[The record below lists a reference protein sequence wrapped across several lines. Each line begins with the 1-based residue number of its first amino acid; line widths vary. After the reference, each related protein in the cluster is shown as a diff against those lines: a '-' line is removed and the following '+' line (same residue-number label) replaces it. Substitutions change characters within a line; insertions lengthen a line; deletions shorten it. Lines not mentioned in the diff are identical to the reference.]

1 MKHNTLRLF
10 SALLAL
16 ILMMLPLTS
25 CRENEPA
32 QESTATITTAAET
45 SDGTTAAT
53 TTEITQTGA
62 TTTKSA
68 GETGTHATTV
78 RETTA
83 ATTKP
88 AATTQAATTK
98 PADTVSLTVQC
109 HKAVEYIQQNNI
121 KGYDRI
127 VPANGIML
135 TEKNIPL
142 QNGDSVLSVLK
153 RVLDAHSMIYKADG
167 GYVSNI
173 GGLAAKAKAFGEQSG
188 WLYSVN
194 GVTPPNVSSAAYKLK
209 AGDHIEFRF
218 VTEYTPF

>member
-1 MKHNTLRLF
+1 MKHNTLRLLC
-10 SALLAL
+10 ALLAL
-16 ILMMLPLTS
+16 MLMMLPLAACGQQT
-25 CRENEPA
+25 NK
-32 QESTATITTAAET
+32 QESTAAITTAAET
-45 SDGTTAAT
+45 SAGTTAVT
-53 TTEITQTGA
+53 TTQTTQTGA
-62 TTTKSA
+62 ATTQA
-68 GETGTHATTV
+68 DGETGTRATTV
-78 RETTA
+78 PETTA
-83 ATTKP
+83 VTTKP

-98 PADTVSLTVQC
+98 PAGTVSLTVQC

-135 TEKNIPL
+135 AEKNIPL

-194 GVTPPNVSSAAYKLK
+194 GVTPPNVSSAAYILK
-209 AGDHIEFRF
+209 AGDVIEFRF